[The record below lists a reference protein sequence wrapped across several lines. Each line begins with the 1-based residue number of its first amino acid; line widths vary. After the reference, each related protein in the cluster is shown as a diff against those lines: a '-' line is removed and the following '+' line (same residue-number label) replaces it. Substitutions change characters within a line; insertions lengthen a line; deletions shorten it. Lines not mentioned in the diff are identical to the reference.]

1 MDEAFWLLEPNED
14 QETAVQVQVDEDALR
29 LAYESLLVQ
38 EGERGDVGGSPLVRE
53 GPGPRSRRALEERT
67 LRGHWAE
74 KVPKEVTEK
83 GLLPAT
89 PEFLARLLL

>member
-38 EGERGDVGGSPLVRE
+38 EGERGDVGSPGRAR
-53 GPGPRSRRALEERT
+53 GPAAGGPWRS
-67 LRGHWAE
+67 GH
-74 KVPKEVTEK
+74 
-83 GLLPAT
+83 
-89 PEFLARLLL
+89 